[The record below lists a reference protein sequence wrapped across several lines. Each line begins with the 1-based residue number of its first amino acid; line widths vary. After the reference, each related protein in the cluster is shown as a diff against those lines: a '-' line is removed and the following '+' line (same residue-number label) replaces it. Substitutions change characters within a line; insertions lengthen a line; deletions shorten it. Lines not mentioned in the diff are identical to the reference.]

1 MRVGEPGSGK
11 SGNLKSDGCL
21 TPRSGVR
28 ALAQGASPGIDFRD
42 KTSREAAA
50 PSGWD
55 VHAHTHTQRLR
66 AGLCSHAAS
75 RLGHLVDN
83 HGSITKRRPEA
94 DRAKGSLF
102 PLRYKGVGDQHVRAV
117 IDYKRKVY
125 GIRDLPTLPV
135 IAQKVMKLA
144 DDDAS
149 AAKLAAII
157 SSDQALSARV
167 LRLAN
172 SAYYGY
178 RARIGTIQHAMV
190 VIGMNMLKQLSLSA
204 LVCATVGR
212 GGKDRVQFWKHS
224 FATAKASAL
233 IAKRAQIKEEDL
245 CFMAGLLHDVGKMI
259 IDMYFP
265 A

>member
-1 MRVGEPGSGK
+1 VS
-11 SGNLKSDGCL
+11 
-21 TPRSGVR
+21 
-28 ALAQGASPGIDFRD
+28 
-42 KTSREAAA
+42 
-50 PSGWD
+50 
-55 VHAHTHTQRLR
+55 
-66 AGLCSHAAS
+66 
-75 RLGHLVDN
+75 
-83 HGSITKRRPEA
+83 
-94 DRAKGSLF
+94 
-102 PLRYKGVGDQHVRAV
+102 AV

-204 LVCATVGR
+204 LVCATVGQ

-265 A
+265 DESELDHTEIGAWIAERWDLPPALVSAIAHHHSLAVEHFSQPIVACVHAANICAKVALSAEGSEVAPEILRTLRLSQDDFFDTATELRQQRAQIDGVLI